1 MQIALSIMILFLT
14 EIKLPNN
21 FFKSL
26 NIPNNSKTCGEKTKR
41 PIVSNILFNSM
52 LDKQRTGASGII
64 KQGLSHLAIPNGWS
78 WGGLASPYSPVWIE
92 LFVDPITI
100 TNL

>member
-1 MQIALSIMILFLT
+1 M
-14 EIKLPNN
+14 
-21 FFKSL
+21 
-26 NIPNNSKTCGEKTKR
+26 
-41 PIVSNILFNSM
+41 V
-52 LDKQRTGASGII
+52 DKQRTGASGII